1 MEKMSV
7 QRGLMELKTL
17 GDRIRKATNQTF
29 MSLYVGDNGKPEGF
43 NSVQECEET
52 IKAKYQSANDLIKR
66 RNAIKAAIIKSNAV
80 TLVTIGTETMTVAE
94 AIDRKDSIVHE
105 EALLQHLRNQ
115 YSQVV
120 NTYNYAVQHLE
131 QQTDKR
137 LAEDKPSDR
146 TLTDEE
152 HNGIVKNVKKRYE
165 PHLVDPLA
173 LRKEIDA
180 LTERITKF
188 KLDVDVVLSESNAKT
203 ELELA

>member
-29 MSLYVGDNGKPEGF
+29 MSVYIGENGKPEGF
-43 NSVQECEET
+43 NSVQECEDT
-52 IKAKYQSANDLIKR
+52 IKAKYQSVNDLIKR
-66 RNAIKAAIIKSNAV
+66 RSSIKAAIIKSNAE
-80 TLVTIGTETMTVAE
+80 TEVTIGQETMTVAS
-94 AIDRKDSIVHE
+94 AIDRKDAIIHE
-105 EALLQHLRNQ
+105 EALLQQLRSQ

-137 LAEDKPSDR
+137 LAEEKTDNRVLSDE
-146 TLTDEE
+146 D
-152 HNGIVKNVKKRYE
+152 HNSIVRNTKKRYE
-165 PHLVDPLA
+165 PHFVDPLA
-173 LRKEIDA
+173 LRKEIDE
-180 LTERITKF
+180 LTERITQF

-203 ELELA
+203 EIEL